1 MNYLFCICRPTFD
14 LKPSLCR
21 QVFHLSRSRIFF
33 TALCTTFVYETW
45 LGFRSCVLSHVTK
58 RNLKTKLQIYTE
70 PQPCFIHF
78 VVGWAVSVDRHII
91 KSRCRQSNLCR
102 PTSLCK
108 LSSPGQT
115 ETVQRKPNVV
125 NIRNFIYSNCPRAE
139 NFSTANKFSAEL
151 LKFFLVSSF
160 SKYPLSNPK
169 KKSRFAPFQFVLG
182 SKCCQRE

>member
-1 MNYLFCICRPTFD
+1 M
-14 LKPSLCR
+14 
-21 QVFHLSRSRIFF
+21 
-33 TALCTTFVYETW
+33 
-45 LGFRSCVLSHVTK
+45 TK

-151 LKFFLVSSF
+151 LNFFLVSGF

-169 KKSRFAPFQFVLG
+169 KNRASRLFNLSSGRNVVSENNFVV
-182 SKCCQRE
+182 S